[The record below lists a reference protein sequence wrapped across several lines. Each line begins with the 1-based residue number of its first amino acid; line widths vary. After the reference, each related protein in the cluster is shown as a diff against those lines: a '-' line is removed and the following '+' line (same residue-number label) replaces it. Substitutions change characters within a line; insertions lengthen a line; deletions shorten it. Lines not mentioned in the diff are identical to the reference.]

1 MKKKFLDKARK
12 IQIRILGR
20 TYPGFE
26 GVTLKEALIGVREEL
41 RNDNLIIRASS
52 MSFFFFLAIFPTIIF
67 FFSLIP
73 YLPVD
78 NYNKV
83 LMSLLNDILPIG
95 IFNMLKIT
103 ITDILSIQRGGVT
116 SLNFI
121 MAFVFSSNGVT
132 SMLTAFDKTHDNYK
146 KRKFLQKQWA
156 SFKLIILLSFMF
168 LVSISFVIM
177 GERTIKEI
185 LIYFDFYNFWTYA
198 VILFLKYVIVF
209 FAFFNV
215 VASIYYYG
223 PSVKEKFKYYSIGA
237 IFTTF
242 SLIVLSNLLKSYFKL
257 FSNFN
262 QLYGSLGIIIVSM
275 LFVYLNSCIL
285 LIGYE
290 INNSIANNKVKE

>member
-1 MKKKFLDKARK
+1 MKKKFTDKAK
-12 IQIRILGR
+12 SIQLSILNK

-26 GVTLKEALIGVREEL
+26 GVSLKVALLGVREEL

-52 MSFFFFLAIFPTIIF
+52 MSFFFFLAIFPAIIF

-73 YLPVD
+73 YLPVE
-78 NYNKV
+78 NYNIV
-83 LMSLLNDILPIG
+83 LMGYLRDVLPSG
-95 IFNMLKIT
+95 IFGMLRTT
-103 ITDILSIQRGGVT
+103 ISDILSIQRGGVT
-116 SLNFI
+116 SLNFT
-121 MAFVFSSNGVT
+121 MALIFSSNGVT
-132 SMLTAFDKTHDNYK
+132 SMLTAFDKTHDNYL
-146 KRKFLQKQWA
+146 KRKFLQKQLA
-156 SFKLIILLSFMF
+156 SFKLVILVSFMF
-168 LVSISFVIM
+168 LVSITLIIL
-177 GERTIKEI
+177 GERTIKNI

-198 VILFLKYVIVF
+198 VIVFLKYVIVF

-223 PSVKEKFKYYSIGA
+223 PSVKEKFKYYSVGA

-242 SLIVLSNLLKSYFKL
+242 SLVVLSTLLKFYFKL